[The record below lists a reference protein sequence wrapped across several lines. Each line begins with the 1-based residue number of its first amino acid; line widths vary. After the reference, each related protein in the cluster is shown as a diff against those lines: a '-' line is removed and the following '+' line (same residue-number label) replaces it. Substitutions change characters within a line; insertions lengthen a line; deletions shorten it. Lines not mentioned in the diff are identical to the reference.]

1 MLDYFKLLLIAAQR
15 SGVSNSLFN
24 TLTFA
29 PLFIRD
35 SMTLSLPSI
44 RVIFQISSR
53 NLHPHI
59 IQNILLSAAKNN
71 GVHPS
76 MSIRLTSALCLINRS
91 VTVSL
96 SESENYFTRDFLV
109 ESLKNYCWEPHSV
122 KPKPRHYLRY
132 WRLLRLES
140 KDPPSVHHLRK
151 VIHL

>member
-44 RVIFQISSR
+44 RVTFQISSR

-96 SESENYFTRDFLV
+96 SESENYFTRRFF
-109 ESLKNYCWEPHSV
+109 S
-122 KPKPRHYLRY
+122 
-132 WRLLRLES
+132 
-140 KDPPSVHHLRK
+140 
-151 VIHL
+151 